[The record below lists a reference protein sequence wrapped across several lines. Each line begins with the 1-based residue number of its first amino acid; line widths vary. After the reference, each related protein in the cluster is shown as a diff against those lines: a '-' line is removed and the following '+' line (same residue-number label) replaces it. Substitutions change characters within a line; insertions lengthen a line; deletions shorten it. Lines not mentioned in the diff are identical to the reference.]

1 MLQQKLDLRQS
12 YKMNIISAKYYK
24 NVLGQ
29 ISAIVVKL
37 KDSPS
42 TLHVPL
48 VEDNTDYA
56 EILKQVKEG
65 TLTIKDA
72 D

>member
-1 MLQQKLDLRQS
+1 MEFKEVKKVKS
-12 YKMNIISAKYYK
+12 EKYDEDKTQFTYSVTLS
-24 NVLGQ
+24 NGEILSVP
-29 ISAIVVKL
+29 
-37 KDSPS
+37 KDPANR
-42 TLHVPL
+42 H
-48 VEDNTDYA
+48 YA